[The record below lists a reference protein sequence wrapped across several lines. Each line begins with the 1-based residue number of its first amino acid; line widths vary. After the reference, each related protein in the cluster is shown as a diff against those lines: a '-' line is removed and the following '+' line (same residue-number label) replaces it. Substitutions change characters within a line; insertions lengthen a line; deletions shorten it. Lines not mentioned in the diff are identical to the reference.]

1 MEQLCIDDALFGGQM
16 ECERKERY
24 VFDLLRPSLLQ
35 VLERNF
41 LSENGLSFFKR
52 KNQPTQYSNGS
63 TVKYAF
69 PYEKRHFGGD
79 TQTKKSDAVAFSI
92 TVLKTKAYFS
102 IPSDLHAMV
111 PEEYQAP
118 VYSSSGG
125 YMKLDFESTQEG
137 ALKYADY
144 LCRVLDAQFRL
155 LEAQIDAMPGDF
167 SCCSR
172 VEECSNARKCVN
184 PFPDLAIGCGYRR
197 KLKQGIIF
205 YGVNQNA

>member
-24 VFDLLRPSLLQ
+24 VFDLLRPALLQ

-52 KNQPTQYSNGS
+52 KNQPTQYSSGS

-79 TQTKKSDAVAFSI
+79 TQAKKSDAVAFSI
-92 TVLKTKAYFS
+92 TVLKTKAYFL
-102 IPSDLHAMV
+102 IPSDLHTMV

-125 YMKLDFESTQEG
+125 YMKLDFDVTQEG

-144 LCRVLDAQFRL
+144 LCRVLDAQ
-155 LEAQIDAMPGDF
+155 IDTLPKDF

-184 PFPDLAIGCGYRR
+184 PFPDLVIGCGYRR
-197 KLKQGIIF
+197 NLKRGIIF
-205 YGVNQNA
+205 YGVNKNA